1 MEEEEE
7 GDTHCEHT
15 AVTAQEATCQQALL
29 LLVELSFPQDKFD
42 G

>member
-1 MEEEEE
+1 MEEEEVEEE

-29 LLVELSFPQDKFD
+29 VLGTLIST